1 MAVITKFE
9 RFEKRTFRIQPT
21 QVVGHFGTFGEG
33 EQKVL
38 QIDTHGSQTR
48 EKPQKQSQTLQL
60 TRQSA
65 FELWKLLGEE
75 FKFSA

>member
-21 QVVGHFGTFGEG
+21 QVVGHWGTFSEG
-33 EQKVL
+33 EKKVL
-38 QIDTHGSQTR
+38 QIDTQGSQTR

-75 FKFSA
+75 FNFSA